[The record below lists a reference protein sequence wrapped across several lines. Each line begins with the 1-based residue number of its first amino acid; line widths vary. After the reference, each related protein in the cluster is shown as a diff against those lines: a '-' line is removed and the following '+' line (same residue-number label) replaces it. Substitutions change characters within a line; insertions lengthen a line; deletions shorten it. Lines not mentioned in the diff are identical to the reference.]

1 MLTQLRPEHQRVS
14 LVVRLVLTACMWFVI
29 WSASHAYLPLVH
41 GSLAVY
47 AIYSVALI
55 AVGGKRSGFADTRA
69 AHWIDVVF
77 YIYLA
82 ALTGGGSVIALLLPC
97 YAILIASF
105 CWGFKEGMKVT
116 VVCAAGFILDRVIAT
131 PAADQWTLTSSM
143 VQPLYLLP
151 VGYLMAYWGENKI
164 RLERRLRLLQE
175 VSNVWNPRF
184 GIDQTIGANLDR
196 LIAFYGARSCIM
208 VLRSGGTAPRLLMYT
223 AMPGI
228 PGQSMLPREITDET
242 ASELLRLPQT
252 CGLLYSD
259 NRGLR
264 RLWAPRT
271 TEYDVET
278 GARVTE
284 STGSADL
291 GALLEADHFVSV
303 PYGQRDGTVGRIFLT
318 ADRPLFLPS
327 DVFFLAQTSGAL
339 SSVAENMFLMDELIS
354 RATEYERLNV
364 SRDIHD
370 TTIQPYIGIKLALEA
385 LSREAPAGGE
395 IANRVNEIVEMVSNT
410 VRGLR
415 TYANNLR
422 EKPVVPGEFLV
433 AAVQREA
440 QHFSRFYGLDVE
452 VVADITYHVSGRIA
466 AEAFQIV
473 SEGLSNVLKHSRAKR
488 ATIDIRCVNSDLII
502 KIRNEAQKGAAGVFT
517 PRSVLERA
525 RSLNGTAVAAT
536 SADGYTTVEINI
548 PNATQLAS

>member
-1 MLTQLRPEHQRVS
+1 MRRPAACRQGTGKGPKLLTQLRLEHQQVS
-14 LVVRLVLTACMWFVI
+14 LVVRLVLAASIWPLI
-29 WSASHAYLPLVH
+29 WSTAPHLFLLAYGP
-41 GSLAVY
+41 LAVY
-47 AIYSVALI
+47 SLYSVALI
-55 AVGGKRSGFADTRA
+55 AFGQKLGDFTDTRA
-69 AHWIDVVF
+69 LHWIDVVF
-77 YIYLA
+77 YVYLA
-82 ALTGGGSVIALLLPC
+82 AVTDGSSAIGLLLPS
-97 YAILIASF
+97 YPILVAAF
-105 CWGFKEGMKVT
+105 RWGFGEGMKVT
-116 VVCAAGFILDRVIAT
+116 VVCAVAFTLVRIV
-131 PAADQWTLTSSM
+131 AAPEAAPWTLTFSM
-143 VQPLYLLP
+143 AQPLYLLP
-151 VGYLMAYWGENKI
+151 FGYLVAYWGGNEI

-196 LIAFYGARSCIM
+196 LVAFYGARACIM
-208 VLRSGGTAPRLLMYT
+208 VLRSAGTASRLLMYT
-223 AMPGI
+223 AMPGT
-228 PGQSMLPREITDET
+228 PVQSMLPREITADT
-242 ASELLRLPQT
+242 AAELLRLPQN

-259 NRGLR
+259 NSGLR

-271 TEYDVET
+271 TAYDVET

-284 STGSADL
+284 SAGSADL

-318 ADRPLFLPS
+318 ADWQIFMPS

-385 LSREAPAGGE
+385 LAREAPAGGE
-395 IANRVNEIVEMVSNT
+395 ISKRVNEIVEMVSNT

-452 VVADITYHVSGRIA
+452 VAADIKHHISGRIA
-466 AEAFQIV
+466 AEAFQII
-473 SEGLSNVLKHSRAKR
+473 SEGLSNVLKHSQAKR
-488 ATIDIRCVNSDLII
+488 ATIDIKCANSDLMIS
-502 KIRNEAQKGAAGVFT
+502 IRNEGQKGAAGVFT

-525 RSLNGTAVAAT
+525 RSLNGTAE
-536 SADGYTTVEINI
+536 YI
-548 PNATQLAS
+548 PMQV